1 MKVTLYHGSKEGLNG
16 PISPFMSDGMCDFGT
31 GFYMGTDPHQPQ
43 TLICEEK
50 SPTFYRLSLELD
62 GLKTYRFEVGIDW
75 ALFVAFNRGRLAKY
89 SDTSLVRRYQ
99 EIRATHDLIFGKI
112 ADDRMFAVMGRFFE
126 GLIGDV
132 ALVKAIAALQIG
144 DQYCA
149 ITEAACRQIAIEEEK
164 RFSAVEL
171 ENLRVKCGNQ
181 RRRGAAE
188 ADRIVRQYRREGDS
202 FEEILARE
210 IQKEGAL

>member
-1 MKVTLYHGSKEGLNG
+1 MTVSLYHGSKEGLNG
-16 PISPFMSDGMCDFGT
+16 PISPFVSDGMCDFGT

-50 SPTFYRLSLELD
+50 SPVFYRLSLDLE

-75 ALFVAFNRGRLAKY
+75 ALFIAYNRGRLARY
-89 SDTSLVRRYQ
+89 AGSPLVKRFTR
-99 EIRATHDLIFGKI
+99 IRAEHDLIFGKI

-132 ALVKAIAALQIG
+132 ALVKAISALQIG

-149 ITEAACRQIAIEEEK
+149 VTEAACRRIAIEEEK
-164 RFSAVEL
+164 RFSFVEL
-171 ENLRVKCGNQ
+171 EHLREKCARQ
-181 RRRGAAE
+181 RQRGSSE
-188 ADRIVRQYRREGDS
+188 ADRIVRDYRREGRS
-202 FEEILARE
+202 FEEVLADTLK
-210 IQKEGAL
+210 KEVA